1 MYRDKSSFLSK
12 TAANVQPPPA
22 TTLSGM
28 DMEEMRD
35 YISRR
40 EMEFSLLEQS
50 VSEFAIQCD
59 ERINSIIKERDAA
72 VTKSGQ
78 LEIMLKGRQ
87 SALIAKEEEIQ
98 RLKSLSVVHD
108 KPSTMRGQN
117 FSVSRQIAPVLIT
130 QPLSPVKS
138 SSTPLSIT
146 STVPHISVF
155 PIFESREKFR
165 PHLTMV
171 FSDAVRIEPHIPL
184 DIVPVLSMSPPRTVY
199 HHKGYSNRTK
209 QPSPQRS
216 LFMSTESIHRKIPT
230 PNDDDDDD
238 SSDGFSK
245 SFRPMSRLRL
255 STSSIQSAKSFTDMR
270 YRESFSSVRSAVS
283 FAHSS
288 DDDSDAS
295 LDELVTSTLRLSR
308 ISTGSRKSPPLRHQ
322 PPPAFPKRWF
332 K

>member
-1 MYRDKSSFLSK
+1 MYRDKSSFLSLNK
-12 TAANVQPPPA
+12 TTAAPAPPTPA

-40 EMEFSLLEQS
+40 EMEYALLEQS
-50 VSEFAIQCD
+50 VSEFAVQCD

-72 VTKSGQ
+72 LSKCGQ
-78 LEIMLKGRQ
+78 LEILLKGRQ

-98 RLKSLSVVHD
+98 RLKTREHSRRVFSLCRNVSPILISASP
-108 KPSTMRGQN
+108 PSLTHAIPQTR
-117 FSVSRQIAPVLIT
+117 
-130 QPLSPVKS
+130 
-138 SSTPLSIT
+138 PLSII

-155 PIFESREKFR
+155 PVFESTRKDDR
-165 PHLTMV
+165 RHLVMV
-171 FSDAVRIEPHIPL
+171 FSDAIRIEPHITL
-184 DIVPVLSMSPPRTVY
+184 DIVPASPPRTVY
-199 HHKGYSNRTK
+199 HHKGYSNRLLI

-216 LFMSTESIHRKIPT
+216 LFMSTESIQRNLGT
-230 PNDDDDDD
+230 PEDDDD
-238 SSDGFSK
+238 SSDGFS
-245 SFRPMSRLRL
+245 RPLGRPISRLGV
-255 STSSIQSAKSFTDMR
+255 STSSMQSAKSFDMK
-270 YRESFSSVRSAVS
+270 YRESFSSIRSAVS
-283 FAHSS
+283 FVHSS

-308 ISTGSRKSPPLRHQ
+308 ISTSSRKSPPQRSL